1 VKKEK
6 IILAFAIMGM
16 FLTGISKA
24 IGENQA
30 QQEQI
35 KQIENYISPQRQKIE
50 DYYENKLAELELN
63 RDAEIGLLE
72 VADKGTFS
80 TLAAQAKIAETVLG
94 IKEAPKPKGSIEDW
108 IDKSP
113 RRFAEVQSRIAE
125 AKSDVFAGY
134 DQAATKLE
142 KQKRYALTVRLPE
155 LEERL
160 KENLSAEKPQP
171 TVGLVSGIVY
181 SELKPSAIIG
191 GKIVRQQETI
201 QGVKIVRIYRD
212 RVEFEKNGKKWE
224 QKVREPAKAHWQ

>member
-1 VKKEK
+1 M
-6 IILAFAIMGM
+6 IILAFAFMGM

-24 IGENQA
+24 AGENQA
-30 QQEQI
+30 QQEQL
-35 KQIENYISPQRQKIE
+35 KQIESYISQQQQKIE
-50 DYYENKLAELELN
+50 DHYADRLAELELN

-72 VADKGTFS
+72 AADKGAFS

-94 IKEAPKPKGSIEDW
+94 IKEPPKPKGSIEDW

-113 RRFAEVQSRIAE
+113 RRFAEIQNLMAE
-125 AKSDVFAGY
+125 AKNDVFAGY

-142 KQKRYALTVRLPE
+142 KQKSYALTVRLSE

-181 SELKPSAIIG
+181 SELKPAAIIG
-191 GKIVRQQETI
+191 GKIVRQGEAANGI
-201 QGVKIVRIYRD
+201 KIVRIYRD

-224 QKVREPAKAHWQ
+224 QKVREPTKAHWQ

>member
-1 VKKEK
+1 MKKEK

-16 FLTGISKA
+16 FLTGVSKA
-24 IGENQA
+24 TGENQA
-30 QQEQI
+30 QQEQL
-35 KQIENYISPQRQKIE
+35 KQIESYISQQQQKIE
-50 DYYENKLAELELN
+50 DYYADRLAELELN

-80 TLAAQAKIAETVLG
+80 TLAAQAKIAEKVLR
-94 IKEAPKPKGSIEDW
+94 IKESPKPKGSIEDW

-113 RRFAEVQSRIAE
+113 RRFAKVQSLIAE
-125 AKSDVFAGY
+125 AKSDVLAGY
-134 DQAATKLE
+134 DQAAARLE
-142 KQKRYALTVRLPE
+142 KQKSYALTVRLPE

-181 SELKPSAIIG
+181 SERKPSAIIG
-191 GKIVRQQETI
+191 GKIVYQGESAN
-201 QGVKIVRIYRD
+201 GVKIVRIYRD

-224 QKVREPAKAHWQ
+224 QKVREPSKAFWQ

>member
-1 VKKEK
+1 MKKES
-6 IILAFAIMGM
+6 IISAFVIMVI
-16 FLTGISKA
+16 FLTAESKA
-24 IGENQA
+24 TGENQA

-35 KQIENYISPQRQKIE
+35 KQIENYISQQQQKIE
-50 DYYENKLAELELN
+50 DYYADRLAELELN

-80 TLAAQAKIAETVLG
+80 TLAAQAKIAEKVLG

-113 RRFAEVQSRIAE
+113 RRFANVQSLIAE
-125 AKSDVFAGY
+125 AKNDVFAGH
-134 DQAATKLE
+134 DRDATRIE
-142 KQKRYALTVRLPE
+142 KQKSYALTVRLPE

-160 KENLSAEKPQP
+160 KENLSVEKHQP

-181 SELKPSAIIG
+181 SEQKPAAIIG
-191 GKIVRQQETI
+191 GKIVYQGETANGI
-201 QGVKIVRIYRD
+201 KIARIYRD